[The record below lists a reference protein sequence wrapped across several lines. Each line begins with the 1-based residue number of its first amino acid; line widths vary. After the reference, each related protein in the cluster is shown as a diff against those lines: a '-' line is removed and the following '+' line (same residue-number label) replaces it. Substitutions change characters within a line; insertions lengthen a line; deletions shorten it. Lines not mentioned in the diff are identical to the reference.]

1 MSSESKEKSISIEK
15 TFTFQHRIDR
25 VWYVIRDVSL
35 ICILKPDVHFPFI
48 VKDGKDSWNV
58 QSEFMGKKDEKEEE
72 FTGKCIEMKNFPQ
85 YKKIIWDITTKS
97 GKTLQFQYQLFQVT
111 EDDATI
117 LLYKLKFKTK
127 ENYLEFKEKT
137 KGSFEK
143 DFKDLMEKINTTLS
157 ESSMNLFQYEGGVIT
172 GKMEDIWDLITN
184 ISKLKKIA
192 PLINLDGDEDT
203 NELPSKPGDISKI
216 TYDNKKGYSLAKTL
230 IYDKRKNWNK
240 SVFGFEAF
248 YGEPKIPFQK
258 VIMTLTKI
266 NNEECHISL
275 FHDFKECAT
284 KEVIT
289 NLSSQKKYIIKCI
302 KDYLENYK

>member
-157 ESSMNLFQYEGGVIT
+157 ESSMNLFQYEGGLLQEKWT
-172 GKMEDIWDLITN
+172 K
-184 ISKLKKIA
+184 
-192 PLINLDGDEDT
+192 
-203 NELPSKPGDISKI
+203 
-216 TYDNKKGYSLAKTL
+216 
-230 IYDKRKNWNK
+230 
-240 SVFGFEAF
+240 FGNF
-248 YGEPKIPFQK
+248 
-258 VIMTLTKI
+258 
-266 NNEECHISL
+266 
-275 FHDFKECAT
+275 
-284 KEVIT
+284 
-289 NLSSQKKYIIKCI
+289 
-302 KDYLENYK
+302 

>member
-48 VKDGKDSWNV
+48 VKDGKDSWIV

-127 ENYLEFKEKT
+127 EKRE
-137 KGSFEK
+137 
-143 DFKDLMEKINTTLS
+143 
-157 ESSMNLFQYEGGVIT
+157 
-172 GKMEDIWDLITN
+172 
-184 ISKLKKIA
+184 LK
-192 PLINLDGDEDT
+192 
-203 NELPSKPGDISKI
+203 NE
-216 TYDNKKGYSLAKTL
+216 
-230 IYDKRKNWNK
+230 
-240 SVFGFEAF
+240 
-248 YGEPKIPFQK
+248 
-258 VIMTLTKI
+258 
-266 NNEECHISL
+266 
-275 FHDFKECAT
+275 
-284 KEVIT
+284 
-289 NLSSQKKYIIKCI
+289 
-302 KDYLENYK
+302 